1 MSAKKEKLAIL
12 FADISGSTALYDK
25 LGDELARQLVAR
37 CLSIMS
43 GGIATYRGTLVKT
56 LGDEIMCTF
65 PSAEAALRAACEMQ
79 LAIKSDSQ
87 HSKHPLYIRI
97 GFHYG
102 DVLCEAGD
110 IYGDAVNVA
119 ARVTAITRTNQ
130 IMTTTAA
137 VEALPR
143 EQQNKVRK
151 ILRADFR
158 GKQEQLDIFQV
169 SWERDDVESTRIG
182 IPAYRKNSLGDEL
195 TLRYRGESYQVN
207 ELNRSL
213 LLGREGTCQ
222 LVVKNDF
229 ASRQHAHVELRLGKF
244 IISDHSINGTYIRFS
259 SGQVVRINRE
269 EAVLLG
275 SGSISLGQSYVEN
288 PTELIEF
295 SIPPRPEAAA

>member
-1 MSAKKEKLAIL
+1 MTARREKLAIL
-12 FADISGSTALYDK
+12 FADISGSTALYEK
-25 LGDELARQLVAR
+25 LGDVEARRLVSR

-43 GGIATYRGTLVKT
+43 SGIATYRGTLVKT

-65 PSAEAALRAACEMQ
+65 PGAEAAFRAACEMQ
-79 LAIKSDSQ
+79 LAIKSDSS
-87 HSKHPLYIRI
+87 HSSHPLYIRI

-102 DVLCEAGD
+102 EVLCEEGD
-110 IYGDAVNVA
+110 FYGDAVNVA

-130 IMTTTAA
+130 IMTTAAA

-143 EQQNKVRK
+143 ELQEKSRK
-151 ILRADFR
+151 ILRAEFK

-182 IPAYRKNSLGDEL
+182 IPAYRKNGNTDQL
-195 TLRYRGESYQVN
+195 TMRYRGESHLVN
-207 ELNRSL
+207 DLHRSL
-213 LLGREGTCQ
+213 LLGRDASCQ
-222 LVVKNDF
+222 LVFKNDF

-244 IISDHSINGTYIRFS
+244 ILTDHSSNGTYIRFA

-275 SGSISLGQSYVEN
+275 SGSISLGESYADN

-295 SIPPRPEAAA
+295 SIPPRSEQSA

>member
-1 MSAKKEKLAIL
+1 MTAQRQKLAIL

-25 LGDELARQLVAR
+25 LGDETARRLVAR
-37 CLSIMS
+37 CLTIMS
-43 GGIATYRGTLVKT
+43 SGIASFGGKLVKT

-65 PSAEAALRAACEMQ
+65 PSAEAALRAASEMQ
-79 LAIKSDSQ
+79 LAIQTDSQ
-87 HSKHPLYIRI
+87 HSEHPLYIRV

-102 DVLCEAGD
+102 DVLCETGD
-110 IYGDAVNVA
+110 VYGDAVNMA

-130 IMTTTAA
+130 IMTTTA
-137 VEALPR
+137 VVDALPAGLH
-143 EQQNKVRK
+143 EKVRK
-151 ILRADFR
+151 ILRAEFK
-158 GKQEQLDIFQV
+158 GKQEQFDIFQV

-182 IPAYRKNSLGDEL
+182 IPAYRRNALADEL
-195 TLRYRGESYQVN
+195 TLRYRGETHLVN
-207 ELNRSL
+207 EMSRSV
-213 LLGREGTCQ
+213 LLGREASCQ

-259 SGQVVRINRE
+259 SGQIVRINRE

-275 SGSISLGQSYVEN
+275 SGSISLGQSFADH

-295 SIPPRPEAAA
+295 SIPPRAEQHA